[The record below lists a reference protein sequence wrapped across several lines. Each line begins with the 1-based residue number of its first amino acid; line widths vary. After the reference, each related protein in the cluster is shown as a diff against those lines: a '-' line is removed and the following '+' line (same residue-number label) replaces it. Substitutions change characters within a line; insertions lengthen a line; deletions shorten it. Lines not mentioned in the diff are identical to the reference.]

1 MGQIYVQDSLRK
13 KKRAIKDALGNDILR
28 YIAELLTNSD
38 DSYRRLENKNIDCN
52 KEKVIYIDLKKE
64 KRKSSAVDDESYVLS
79 ITDNAEGMTL
89 ETLERIF
96 STYGEDNAG
105 GTQLHARG
113 IFGQGASDVLRAA
126 AKEKRTASIETIKD
140 GCISKLYYNMDEN
153 LTPIINTEKIE
164 LTGNRLNDYRNNL
177 RIPQNGTKISFGIP
191 ANVKFTDK
199 IKNNLSELI
208 AKYPC
213 FRYLLNQDNR
223 KIIYIYEG
231 KEKIISSK
239 EYQFNSENEI
249 SNERFSFIYEGKN
262 IECELKLYLNEN
274 KKNDDTN
281 IIVRDENYSVFDNTM
296 FDFQNYPSAQ
306 IVSGELIIKGLY
318 DLCYEHLNAEEPDA
332 IVRDNRTG
340 FDTKNSFYIKLNKE
354 IAPKIQ
360 EVLNENGKENK
371 VTNLGN
377 NKKFSEVLKKLNK
390 YMQKELKD
398 VIPSGPGTAK
408 EPPLEGIKFV
418 RSSASITVGKQY
430 TLKLYINSNMI
441 SSDDKISLICE
452 DSCIEVSPDTID
464 YNQDEIDNGLVIKN
478 ISIKAVECTTDSAI
492 IQAKVNN
499 YLATVA
505 IDVIDLDIHYP
516 ANGLEFYPNEISLA
530 FNKSHSLK
538 LYIDTNIIPLRS
550 RIQIKCDGLDIENN
564 IVTFDEENLLNDE
577 IAVLEIITNG
587 GKVDELYEVIANY
600 VDLSTEAL
608 ITLIKPNRNESNVG
622 GLIAD
627 FQLQPNKNM
636 SYQAYFNPHDHIIY
650 INTENP
656 INLRI
661 MGDMSDKNPDRPSF
675 TLEQAKYL
683 CDIIATQAASL
694 LVKRKN
700 VKNGEINFDD
710 FEDAVEQV
718 QNLVQEHKNNIY
730 QDLYSVL
737 SSKDK

>member
-38 DSYRRLENKNIDCN
+38 DSYRRLENQNIDSN
-52 KEKVIYIDLKKE
+52 KEKVIYIELKKE
-64 KRKSSAVDDESYVLS
+64 KRKSADNSDSYVLS
-79 ITDNAEGMTL
+79 VTDNAEGMTL

-96 STYGEDNAG
+96 GTYGEDNAG
-105 GTQLHARG
+105 GTPLHARG
-113 IFGQGASDVLRAA
+113 IFGQGASDVLRAS
-126 AKEKRTASIETIKD
+126 AKEKRTALIETIKD
-140 GCISKLYYNMDEN
+140 NSVSKLYYNMDEN
-153 LTPIINTEKIE
+153 LTPIINTEKVE
-164 LTGNRLNDYRNNL
+164 LSENRLNDYRNNL

-199 IKNNLSELI
+199 IKDNLAELI
-208 AKYPC
+208 AKYPS

-223 KIIYIYEG
+223 KIIYVYEG
-231 KEKIISSK
+231 KETIISSK
-239 EYQFNSENEI
+239 EYQFKDENEI
-249 SNERFSFIYEGKN
+249 VKERFSFIYEGKS
-262 IECELKLYLNEN
+262 IDCELKLYLNKN
-274 KKNDDTN
+274 KKNDETN
-281 IIVRDENYSVFDNTM
+281 IIVCDENYSVFDNTM

-306 IVSGELIIKGLY
+306 VVSGELIIKGLY
-318 DLCYEHLNAEEPDA
+318 NLCYEHLNAEEPDA

-377 NKKFSEVLKKLNK
+377 NKKFNEALKKLNK
-390 YMQKELKD
+390 YMQKELND
-398 VIPSGPGTAK
+398 VIPGGPGTSK
-408 EPPLEGIKFV
+408 EPPLEGIKFA
-418 RSSASITVGKQY
+418 RNFASITIGKQY

-441 SSDDKISLICE
+441 SSEDKISIICE
-452 DSCIEVSPDTID
+452 DSCIEVTPDMID
-464 YNQDEIDNGLVIKN
+464 YNEDEIDNGLVIKN
-478 ISIKAVECTTDSAI
+478 ISIKALECTTDSAI

-499 YLATVA
+499 YLATIA

-516 ANGLEFYPNEISLA
+516 ENGLEFYPNEISLA
-530 FNKSHSLK
+530 YNKSHSLK
-538 LYIDTNIIPLRS
+538 LYVDTNVIPLKS
-550 RIQIKCDGLDIENN
+550 RIEIKCDGLEINNN
-564 IVTFDEENLLNDE
+564 IVTFDEDNLLNDE
-577 IAVLEIITNG
+577 IAMLEIITTG
-587 GKVDELYEVIANY
+587 GKVNESYEVIANY
-600 VDLSTEAL
+600 VDLTTEAL
-608 ITLIKPNRNESNVG
+608 ITLIEPSRNENNGG
-622 GLIAD
+622 GLIAG
-627 FQLQPNKNM
+627 FKLEPNKNM

-661 MGDMSDKNPDRPSF
+661 MGDMSDKNPDKPSF
-675 TLEQAKYL
+675 TTEQIKYL
-683 CDIIATQAASL
+683 CDIISSQAASL

-730 QDLYSVL
+730 QDLYSAL
-737 SSKDK
+737 SSKDI

>member
-38 DSYRRLENKNIDCN
+38 DSYRRLENQNIDSN
-52 KEKVIYIDLKKE
+52 KEKVIYIELKKE
-64 KRKSSAVDDESYVLS
+64 KRKSADNSDSYVLS
-79 ITDNAEGMTL
+79 VTDNAEGMTL

-96 STYGEDNAG
+96 GTYGEDNAG

-113 IFGQGASDVLRAA
+113 IFGQGASDVLRAS
-126 AKEKRTASIETIKD
+126 AKEKRTALIETIKD
-140 GCISKLYYNMDEN
+140 NSVSKLYYNMDEN
-153 LTPIINTEKIE
+153 LTPIINTEKVE
-164 LTGNRLNDYRNNL
+164 LSENRLNDYRNNL

-199 IKNNLSELI
+199 IKDNLAELI
-208 AKYPC
+208 AKYPS

-223 KIIYIYEG
+223 KIIYVYEG
-231 KEKIISSK
+231 KETIISSK
-239 EYQFNSENEI
+239 EYQFKDENEI
-249 SNERFSFIYEGKN
+249 VKERFSFIYEGKS
-262 IECELKLYLNEN
+262 IDCELKLYLNEN
-274 KKNDDTN
+274 KKNDETN
-281 IIVRDENYSVFDNTM
+281 IIVCDENYSVFDNTM

-306 IVSGELIIKGLY
+306 VVSGELIIKGLY
-318 DLCYEHLNAEEPDA
+318 NLCYEHLNAEEPDA

-377 NKKFSEVLKKLNK
+377 NKKFNEALKKLNK
-390 YMQKELKD
+390 YMQKELND
-398 VIPSGPGTAK
+398 VIPGGPGTSK
-408 EPPLEGIKFV
+408 EPPLEGIKFA
-418 RSSASITVGKQY
+418 RNSASITIGKQY

-441 SSDDKISLICE
+441 SSEDKISIICE
-452 DSCIEVSPDTID
+452 DSCIEVTPDMID
-464 YNQDEIDNGLVIKN
+464 YNEDEIDNGLVIKN
-478 ISIKAVECTTDSAI
+478 ISIKALECTTDSAI

-499 YLATVA
+499 YLATIT

-516 ANGLEFYPNEISLA
+516 ENGLEFYPNEISLA
-530 FNKSHSLK
+530 YNKSHSLK
-538 LYIDTNIIPLRS
+538 LYVDTNVIPLKS
-550 RIQIKCDGLDIENN
+550 RIEIKCDGLEINNN
-564 IVTFDEENLLNDE
+564 IVTFDEDNLLNDE
-577 IAVLEIITNG
+577 IAMLEIITTG
-587 GKVDELYEVIANY
+587 GKVNESYEVIANY
-600 VDLSTEAL
+600 VDLTTEAL
-608 ITLIKPNRNESNVG
+608 ITLIEPSRNENNGG
-622 GLIAD
+622 GLIAG
-627 FQLQPNKNM
+627 FKLEPNKNM

-661 MGDMSDKNPDRPSF
+661 MGDMSDKNPDKPSF
-675 TLEQAKYL
+675 TTEQIKYL
-683 CDIIATQAASL
+683 CDIISSQAASL

-730 QDLYSVL
+730 QDLYSAL
-737 SSKDK
+737 SSKDI

>member
-38 DSYRRLENKNIDCN
+38 DSYRRLENQNIDSN
-52 KEKVIYIDLKKE
+52 KEKVIYIELKKE
-64 KRKSSAVDDESYVLS
+64 KRKSADNSDSYVLS
-79 ITDNAEGMTL
+79 VTDNAEGMTL

-96 STYGEDNAG
+96 GTYGEDNAG

-113 IFGQGASDVLRAA
+113 IFGQGASDVLRAS
-126 AKEKRTASIETIKD
+126 AKEKRTALIETIKD
-140 GCISKLYYNMDEN
+140 NSVSKLYYNMDEN
-153 LTPIINTEKIE
+153 LTPIINTEKVE
-164 LTGNRLNDYRNNL
+164 LSENRLNDYRNNL

-199 IKNNLSELI
+199 IKDNLAELI
-208 AKYPC
+208 AKYPS

-223 KIIYIYEG
+223 KIIYVYEG
-231 KEKIISSK
+231 KETIISSK
-239 EYQFNSENEI
+239 EYQFKDENEI
-249 SNERFSFIYEGKN
+249 VKERFSFIYEGKS
-262 IECELKLYLNEN
+262 IDCELKLYLNEN
-274 KKNDDTN
+274 KKNDETN
-281 IIVRDENYSVFDNTM
+281 IIVCDENYSVFDNTM

-306 IVSGELIIKGLY
+306 VVSGELIIKGLY
-318 DLCYEHLNAEEPDA
+318 NLCYEHLNAEEPDA

-377 NKKFSEVLKKLNK
+377 NKKFNEALKKLNK
-390 YMQKELKD
+390 YMQKELND
-398 VIPSGPGTAK
+398 VIPGGSGTSK
-408 EPPLEGIKFV
+408 EPPLEGIKFA
-418 RSSASITVGKQY
+418 RNSASITIGKQY

-441 SSDDKISLICE
+441 SSEDKISIICE
-452 DSCIEVSPDTID
+452 DSCIEVTPDMID
-464 YNQDEIDNGLVIKN
+464 YNEDEIDNGLVIKN
-478 ISIKAVECTTDSAI
+478 ISIKALECTTDSAI

-499 YLATVA
+499 YLATIA

-516 ANGLEFYPNEISLA
+516 ENGLEFYPNEISLA
-530 FNKSHSLK
+530 YNKSHSLK
-538 LYIDTNIIPLRS
+538 LYVDTNVIPLKS
-550 RIQIKCDGLDIENN
+550 RIEIKCDGLEINNN
-564 IVTFDEENLLNDE
+564 IVTFDEDNLLNDE
-577 IAVLEIITNG
+577 IAMLEIITTG
-587 GKVDELYEVIANY
+587 GKVNESYEVIANY
-600 VDLSTEAL
+600 VDLTTEAL
-608 ITLIKPNRNESNVG
+608 ITLIEHSRNENNGG
-622 GLIAD
+622 GLIAG
-627 FQLQPNKNM
+627 FKLEPNKNM

-661 MGDMSDKNPDRPSF
+661 MGDMSDKNPDKPSF
-675 TLEQAKYL
+675 TTEQIKYL
-683 CDIIATQAASL
+683 CDIISSQAASL

-730 QDLYSVL
+730 QDLYSAL
-737 SSKDK
+737 SSKDI

>member
-38 DSYRRLENKNIDCN
+38 DSYRRLENQNIDSN
-52 KEKVIYIDLKKE
+52 KEKVIYIELKKE
-64 KRKSSAVDDESYVLS
+64 KRKSADNSDSYVLS
-79 ITDNAEGMTL
+79 VTDNAEGMTL

-96 STYGEDNAG
+96 GTYGEDNAG

-113 IFGQGASDVLRAA
+113 IFGQGASDVLRAS
-126 AKEKRTASIETIKD
+126 AKEKRTALIETIKD
-140 GCISKLYYNMDEN
+140 NSVSKLYYNMDEN
-153 LTPIINTEKIE
+153 LTPIINTEKVE
-164 LTGNRLNDYRNNL
+164 LSENRLNDYRNNL

-199 IKNNLSELI
+199 IKDNLAELI
-208 AKYPC
+208 AKYPS

-223 KIIYIYEG
+223 KIIYVYEG
-231 KEKIISSK
+231 KETIISSK
-239 EYQFNSENEI
+239 EYQFKDENEI
-249 SNERFSFIYEGKN
+249 VKERFSFIYEGKS
-262 IECELKLYLNEN
+262 IDCELKLYLNEN
-274 KKNDDTN
+274 KKNDETN
-281 IIVRDENYSVFDNTM
+281 IIVCDENYSVFDNTM

-306 IVSGELIIKGLY
+306 VVSGELIIKGLY
-318 DLCYEHLNAEEPDA
+318 NLCYEHLNAEEPDA

-377 NKKFSEVLKKLNK
+377 NKKFNEALKKLNK
-390 YMQKELKD
+390 YMQKELND
-398 VIPSGPGTAK
+398 VIPGGPGTSK
-408 EPPLEGIKFV
+408 EPPLEGIKFA
-418 RSSASITVGKQY
+418 RNSASITIGKQY

-441 SSDDKISLICE
+441 SSEDKISIICE
-452 DSCIEVSPDTID
+452 DSCIEVTPDMID
-464 YNQDEIDNGLVIKN
+464 YNEDEIDNGLVIKN
-478 ISIKAVECTTDSAI
+478 ISIKALECTTDSAI

-499 YLATVA
+499 YLATIA

-516 ANGLEFYPNEISLA
+516 ENGLEFYPNEISLA
-530 FNKSHSLK
+530 YNKSHSLK
-538 LYIDTNIIPLRS
+538 LYVDTNVIPLKS
-550 RIQIKCDGLDIENN
+550 RIEIKCDGLEINNN
-564 IVTFDEENLLNDE
+564 IVTFDEDNLLNDE
-577 IAVLEIITNG
+577 IAMLEIITTG
-587 GKVDELYEVIANY
+587 GKVNESYEVIANY
-600 VDLSTEAL
+600 VDLTTEAL
-608 ITLIKPNRNESNVG
+608 ITLIEPSRNENNGG
-622 GLIAD
+622 GLIAG
-627 FQLQPNKNM
+627 FKLEPNKNM

-661 MGDMSDKNPDRPSF
+661 MGDMSDKNPDKPSF
-675 TLEQAKYL
+675 TTEQIKYL
-683 CDIIATQAASL
+683 CDIISSQAASL

-730 QDLYSVL
+730 QDLYSAL
-737 SSKDK
+737 SSKDI

>member
-38 DSYRRLENKNIDCN
+38 DSYRRLENQNIDSN
-52 KEKVIYIDLKKE
+52 KEKVIYIELKKE
-64 KRKSSAVDDESYVLS
+64 KRKSADNSDSYVLS
-79 ITDNAEGMTL
+79 VTDNAEGMTL

-96 STYGEDNAG
+96 GTYGEDNAG
-105 GTQLHARG
+105 GTPLHARG
-113 IFGQGASDVLRAA
+113 IFGQGASDVLRAS
-126 AKEKRTASIETIKD
+126 AKEKRTALIETIKD
-140 GCISKLYYNMDEN
+140 NSVSKLYYNMDEN
-153 LTPIINTEKIE
+153 LTPIINTEKVE
-164 LTGNRLNDYRNNL
+164 LSENRLNDYRNNL

-199 IKNNLSELI
+199 IKDNLAELI
-208 AKYPC
+208 AKYPS

-223 KIIYIYEG
+223 KIIYVYEG
-231 KEKIISSK
+231 KETIISSK
-239 EYQFNSENEI
+239 EYQFKDENEI
-249 SNERFSFIYEGKN
+249 VKERFSFIYEGKS
-262 IECELKLYLNEN
+262 IDCELKLYLNEN
-274 KKNDDTN
+274 KKNDETN
-281 IIVRDENYSVFDNTM
+281 IIVCDENYSVFDNTM

-306 IVSGELIIKGLY
+306 VVSGELIIKGLY
-318 DLCYEHLNAEEPDA
+318 NLCYEHLNAEEPDA

-377 NKKFSEVLKKLNK
+377 NKKFNEALKKLNK
-390 YMQKELKD
+390 YMQKELND
-398 VIPSGPGTAK
+398 VIPGGPGTSK
-408 EPPLEGIKFV
+408 EPPLEGIKFA
-418 RSSASITVGKQY
+418 RNSASITIGKQY

-441 SSDDKISLICE
+441 SSEDKISIICE
-452 DSCIEVSPDTID
+452 DSCIEVTPDMID
-464 YNQDEIDNGLVIKN
+464 YNEDEIDNGLVIKN
-478 ISIKAVECTTDSAI
+478 ISIKALECTTDSAI

-499 YLATVA
+499 YLATIA

-516 ANGLEFYPNEISLA
+516 ENGLEFYPNEISLA
-530 FNKSHSLK
+530 YNKSHSLK
-538 LYIDTNIIPLRS
+538 LYVDTNVIPLKS
-550 RIQIKCDGLDIENN
+550 RIEIKCDGLEINNN
-564 IVTFDEENLLNDE
+564 IVTFDEDNLLNDE
-577 IAVLEIITNG
+577 IAMLEIITTG
-587 GKVDELYEVIANY
+587 GKVNESYEVIANY
-600 VDLSTEAL
+600 VDLTTEAL
-608 ITLIKPNRNESNVG
+608 ITLIEPSRNENNGG
-622 GLIAD
+622 GLIAG
-627 FQLQPNKNM
+627 FKLEPNKNM

-661 MGDMSDKNPDRPSF
+661 MGDMSDKNPDKPSF
-675 TLEQAKYL
+675 TTEQIKYL
-683 CDIIATQAASL
+683 CDIISSQAASL

-730 QDLYSVL
+730 QDLYSAL
-737 SSKDK
+737 SSKDI

>member
-38 DSYRRLENKNIDCN
+38 DSYRRLENQNIDSN
-52 KEKVIYIDLKKE
+52 KEKVIYIELKKE
-64 KRKSSAVDDESYVLS
+64 KRKSADNSDSYVLS
-79 ITDNAEGMTL
+79 VTDNAEGMTL

-96 STYGEDNAG
+96 GTYGEDNAG

-113 IFGQGASDVLRAA
+113 IFGQGASDVLRAS
-126 AKEKRTASIETIKD
+126 AKEKRTALIETIKD
-140 GCISKLYYNMDEN
+140 NSVSKLYYNMDEN
-153 LTPIINTEKIE
+153 LMPIINTEKVE
-164 LTGNRLNDYRNNL
+164 LSENRLNDYRNNL

-199 IKNNLSELI
+199 IKDNLAELI
-208 AKYPC
+208 AKYPS

-223 KIIYIYEG
+223 KIIYVYEG
-231 KEKIISSK
+231 KETIISSK
-239 EYQFNSENEI
+239 EYQFKDENEI
-249 SNERFSFIYEGKN
+249 VKERFSFIYEGKS
-262 IECELKLYLNEN
+262 IDCELKLYLNEN
-274 KKNDDTN
+274 KKNDETN
-281 IIVRDENYSVFDNTM
+281 IIVCDENYSVFDNTM

-306 IVSGELIIKGLY
+306 VVSGELIIKGLY
-318 DLCYEHLNAEEPDA
+318 NLCYEHLNAEEPDA

-377 NKKFSEVLKKLNK
+377 NKKFNEALKKLNK
-390 YMQKELKD
+390 YMQKELND
-398 VIPSGPGTAK
+398 VIPGGPGTSK
-408 EPPLEGIKFV
+408 EPPLEGIKFA
-418 RSSASITVGKQY
+418 RNSASITIGKQY

-441 SSDDKISLICE
+441 SSEDKISIICE
-452 DSCIEVSPDTID
+452 DSCIEVTPDMID
-464 YNQDEIDNGLVIKN
+464 YNEDEIDNGLVIKN
-478 ISIKAVECTTDSAI
+478 ISIKALECTTDSAI

-499 YLATVA
+499 YLATIA

-516 ANGLEFYPNEISLA
+516 ENGLEFYPNEISLA
-530 FNKSHSLK
+530 YNKSHSLK
-538 LYIDTNIIPLRS
+538 LYVDTNVIPLKS
-550 RIQIKCDGLDIENN
+550 RIEIKCDGLEINNN
-564 IVTFDEENLLNDE
+564 IVTFDEDNLLNDE
-577 IAVLEIITNG
+577 IAMLEIITTG
-587 GKVDELYEVIANY
+587 GKVNESYEVIANY
-600 VDLSTEAL
+600 VDLTTEAL
-608 ITLIKPNRNESNVG
+608 ITLIEPSRNENNGG
-622 GLIAD
+622 GLIAG
-627 FQLQPNKNM
+627 FKLEPNKNM

-661 MGDMSDKNPDRPSF
+661 MGDMSDKNPDKPSF
-675 TLEQAKYL
+675 TTEQIKYL
-683 CDIIATQAASL
+683 CDIISSQAASL

-730 QDLYSVL
+730 QDLYSAL
-737 SSKDK
+737 SSKDI

>member
-38 DSYRRLENKNIDCN
+38 DSYRRLENKKIDN
-52 KEKVIYIDLKKE
+52 NQEKVIYIELKKE
-64 KRKSSAVDDESYVLS
+64 KRKSADNVDSYVLS
-79 ITDNAEGMTL
+79 VIDNAEGMSI

-105 GTQLHARG
+105 GTELHARG

-140 GCISKLYYNMDEN
+140 NNISKLYYNMDN
-153 LTPIINTEKIE
+153 QLNPIINTEKVE

-199 IKNNLSELI
+199 IRDNLAELI
-208 AKYPC
+208 AKYPY
-213 FRYLLNQDNR
+213 FRYLLKQDNR
-223 KIIYIYEG
+223 KIIYICDGRET
-231 KEKIISSK
+231 IISSK
-239 EYQFNSENEI
+239 EYQFDDENEI
-249 SNERFSFIYEGKN
+249 SNEKFSFIYEGKTIN
-262 IECELKLYLNEN
+262 CELKLYLNEN
-274 KKNDDTN
+274 KKNDETN

-306 IVSGELIIKGLY
+306 VVSGELIINGLY
-318 DLCYEHLNAEEPDA
+318 NLCYEHLNAEEPDA

-340 FDTKNSFYIKLNKE
+340 FDTKNNFYIKLNKE
-354 IAPKIQ
+354 LAPKIQ

-377 NKKFSEVLKKLNK
+377 NKKFNEALKKLNK
-390 YMQKELKD
+390 YMQKELND
-398 VIPSGPGTAK
+398 VIPGGPGISK
-408 EPPLEGIKFV
+408 EPPIEGIKFA
-418 RSSASITVGKQY
+418 RSSASITKGKQY

-441 SSDDKISLICE
+441 ASDEKINIICE
-452 DSCIEVSPDTID
+452 DTCIEVTPDMID
-464 YNQDEIDNGLVIKN
+464 YNADEIDNGLVTKN
-478 ISIKAVECTTDSAI
+478 ISIKALECTTDSAI
-492 IQAKVNN
+492 IMAKVNN
-499 YLATVA
+499 YIATIAV
-505 IDVIDLDIHYP
+505 DVIDIDIHYP
-516 ANGLEFYPNEISLA
+516 ENGFEFYPNEISLA
-530 FNKSHSLK
+530 FDKKHSLK
-538 LYIDTNIIPLRS
+538 LYIDTNTIPLRS
-550 RIQIKCDGLDIENN
+550 RIQIICDGLEIDDN
-564 IVTFDEENLLNDE
+564 IVTFDENNLLNEE
-577 IAVLEIITNG
+577 IAMIEIITAG
-587 GKVDELYEVIANY
+587 GKVDETYEVLANY
-600 VDLSTEAL
+600 VDLSTDAI
-608 ITLIKPNRNESNVG
+608 ITLIESSKNDNNGG
-622 GLIAD
+622 GLIAG
-627 FQLQPNKNM
+627 FKLEPNKNM

-661 MGDMSDKNPDRPSF
+661 MGDMSDKNPERPSF
-675 TLEQAKYL
+675 SVEQVKYL
-683 CDIIATQAASL
+683 CDIISNQAASL

-718 QNLVQEHKNNIY
+718 QNLVQEHKNKIY
-730 QDLYSVL
+730 QDLYSALTYRDV
-737 SSKDK
+737 

>member
-38 DSYRRLENKNIDCN
+38 DSYRRLENQNIDSN
-52 KEKVIYIDLKKE
+52 KEKVIYIELKKE
-64 KRKSSAVDDESYVLS
+64 KRKSEDNSDSYVLS
-79 ITDNAEGMTL
+79 VTDNAEGMTL

-96 STYGEDNAG
+96 GTYGEDNAG

-113 IFGQGASDVLRAA
+113 IFGQGASDVLRAS
-126 AKEKRTASIETIKD
+126 AKEKRTALIETIKD
-140 GCISKLYYNMDEN
+140 NSVSKLYYNMDEN
-153 LTPIINTEKIE
+153 LTPIINTEKVE
-164 LTGNRLNDYRNNL
+164 LSENRLNDYRNNL

-199 IKNNLSELI
+199 IKDNLAELI
-208 AKYPC
+208 AKYPS

-223 KIIYIYEG
+223 KIIYVYEG
-231 KEKIISSK
+231 KETIISSK
-239 EYQFNSENEI
+239 EYQFKDENEI
-249 SNERFSFIYEGKN
+249 VKERFPFIYEGKS
-262 IECELKLYLNEN
+262 IDCELKLYLNEN
-274 KKNDDTN
+274 KKNDETN
-281 IIVRDENYSVFDNTM
+281 IIVCDENYSVFDNTM

-306 IVSGELIIKGLY
+306 VVSGELIIKGLY
-318 DLCYEHLNAEEPDA
+318 NLCYEHLNAEEPDA

-377 NKKFSEVLKKLNK
+377 NKKFNEALKKLNK
-390 YMQKELKD
+390 YMQKELND
-398 VIPSGPGTAK
+398 VIPGGPGTSK
-408 EPPLEGIKFV
+408 EPPLEGIKFA
-418 RSSASITVGKQY
+418 RNSASITIGKQY

-441 SSDDKISLICE
+441 SSEDKISIICE
-452 DSCIEVSPDTID
+452 DSCIEVTPDMID
-464 YNQDEIDNGLVIKN
+464 YNEDEIDNGLVIKN
-478 ISIKAVECTTDSAI
+478 ISIKALECTTDSAI

-499 YLATVA
+499 YLATIA

-516 ANGLEFYPNEISLA
+516 ENGLEFYPNEISLA
-530 FNKSHSLK
+530 YNKSHSLK
-538 LYIDTNIIPLRS
+538 LYVDTNVIPLKS
-550 RIQIKCDGLDIENN
+550 RIEIKCDGLEINNN
-564 IVTFDEENLLNDE
+564 IVTFDEDNLLNDE
-577 IAVLEIITNG
+577 IAMLEIITTG
-587 GKVDELYEVIANY
+587 GKVNESYEVIANY
-600 VDLSTEAL
+600 VDLTTEAL
-608 ITLIKPNRNESNVG
+608 ITLIEPSRNENNGG
-622 GLIAD
+622 GLIAG
-627 FQLQPNKNM
+627 FKLEPNKNM

-661 MGDMSDKNPDRPSF
+661 MGDMSDKNPDKPSF
-675 TLEQAKYL
+675 TTEQIKYL
-683 CDIIATQAASL
+683 CDIISSQAASL

-730 QDLYSVL
+730 QDLYSAL
-737 SSKDK
+737 SSKDI

>member
-38 DSYRRLENKNIDCN
+38 DSYRRLENQNIDSN
-52 KEKVIYIDLKKE
+52 KEKVIYIELKKE
-64 KRKSSAVDDESYVLS
+64 KRKSADNSDSYVLS
-79 ITDNAEGMTL
+79 VTDNAEGMTL

-96 STYGEDNAG
+96 GTYGEDNAG
-105 GTQLHARG
+105 GTQLQARG
-113 IFGQGASDVLRAA
+113 IFGQGASDVLRAS
-126 AKEKRTASIETIKD
+126 AKEKRTALIETIKD
-140 GCISKLYYNMDEN
+140 NSVSKLYYNMDEN
-153 LTPIINTEKIE
+153 LTPIINTEKVE
-164 LTGNRLNDYRNNL
+164 LSENRLNDYRNNL

-199 IKNNLSELI
+199 IKDNLAELI
-208 AKYPC
+208 AKYPS

-223 KIIYIYEG
+223 KIIYVYEG
-231 KEKIISSK
+231 KETIISSK
-239 EYQFNSENEI
+239 EYQFKDENEI
-249 SNERFSFIYEGKN
+249 GKERFSFIYEGKS
-262 IECELKLYLNEN
+262 IDCELKLYLNEN
-274 KKNDDTN
+274 KKNDETN
-281 IIVRDENYSVFDNTM
+281 IIVCDENYSVFDNTM

-306 IVSGELIIKGLY
+306 VVSGELIIKGLY
-318 DLCYEHLNAEEPDA
+318 NLCYEHLNAEEPDA

-377 NKKFSEVLKKLNK
+377 NKKFNEALKKLNK
-390 YMQKELKD
+390 YMQKELND
-398 VIPSGPGTAK
+398 VIPGGPGTFK
-408 EPPLEGIKFV
+408 EPPLEGIKFA
-418 RSSASITVGKQY
+418 RNSASITIGKQY

-441 SSDDKISLICE
+441 SSEDKISIICE
-452 DSCIEVSPDTID
+452 DSCIEVTPDMID
-464 YNQDEIDNGLVIKN
+464 YNEDEIDNGLVIKN
-478 ISIKAVECTTDSAI
+478 ISIKALECTTDSAI

-499 YLATVA
+499 YLATIA

-516 ANGLEFYPNEISLA
+516 ENGLEFYPNEISLA
-530 FNKSHSLK
+530 YNKSHSLK
-538 LYIDTNIIPLRS
+538 LYVDTNVIPLKS
-550 RIQIKCDGLDIENN
+550 RIEIKCDGLEINNN
-564 IVTFDEENLLNDE
+564 IVTFDEDNLLNDE
-577 IAVLEIITNG
+577 IAMLEIITTG
-587 GKVDELYEVIANY
+587 GKVNESYEVIANY
-600 VDLSTEAL
+600 VDLTTEAL
-608 ITLIKPNRNESNVG
+608 ITLIEPSRNENNGG
-622 GLIAD
+622 GLIAG
-627 FQLQPNKNM
+627 FKLEPNKNM

-661 MGDMSDKNPDRPSF
+661 MGDMSDKNPNKPSF
-675 TLEQAKYL
+675 TTEQIKYL
-683 CDIIATQAASL
+683 CDIISSQAASL

-730 QDLYSVL
+730 QDLYSAL
-737 SSKDK
+737 SSKDI

>member
-38 DSYRRLENKNIDCN
+38 DSYRRLENQNIDSN
-52 KEKVIYIDLKKE
+52 KEKVIYIELKKE
-64 KRKSSAVDDESYVLS
+64 KRKSADNSDSYVLS
-79 ITDNAEGMTL
+79 VTDNAEGMTL

-96 STYGEDNAG
+96 GTYGEDNAG
-105 GTQLHARG
+105 GTPLHARG
-113 IFGQGASDVLRAA
+113 IFGQGASDVLRAS
-126 AKEKRTASIETIKD
+126 AKEKRTALIETIKD
-140 GCISKLYYNMDEN
+140 NSVSKLYYNMDEN
-153 LTPIINTEKIE
+153 LTPIINTEKVE
-164 LTGNRLNDYRNNL
+164 LSENRLNDYRNNL

-199 IKNNLSELI
+199 IKDNLAELI
-208 AKYPC
+208 AKYPS

-223 KIIYIYEG
+223 KIIYVYEG
-231 KEKIISSK
+231 KETIISSK
-239 EYQFNSENEI
+239 EYQFKDENEMVK
-249 SNERFSFIYEGKN
+249 ERFSFIYEGKS
-262 IECELKLYLNEN
+262 IDCELKLYLNEN
-274 KKNDDTN
+274 KKNDETN
-281 IIVRDENYSVFDNTM
+281 IIVCDENYSVFDNTM

-306 IVSGELIIKGLY
+306 VVSGELIIKGLY
-318 DLCYEHLNAEEPDA
+318 NLCYEHLNAEEPDA

-377 NKKFSEVLKKLNK
+377 NKKFNEALKKLNK
-390 YMQKELKD
+390 YMQKELND
-398 VIPSGPGTAK
+398 VIPGGPGTSK
-408 EPPLEGIKFV
+408 EPPLEGIKFA
-418 RSSASITVGKQY
+418 RNSASITIGKQY

-441 SSDDKISLICE
+441 SSEDKISIICE
-452 DSCIEVSPDTID
+452 DSCIEVTPDMID
-464 YNQDEIDNGLVIKN
+464 YNEDEIDNGLVIKN
-478 ISIKAVECTTDSAI
+478 ISIKALECTTDSAI

-499 YLATVA
+499 YLATIA

-516 ANGLEFYPNEISLA
+516 ENGLEFYPNEISLA
-530 FNKSHSLK
+530 YNKSHSLK
-538 LYIDTNIIPLRS
+538 LYVDTNVIPLKS
-550 RIQIKCDGLDIENN
+550 RIEIKCDGLKINNN
-564 IVTFDEENLLNDE
+564 IVTFDEDNLLNDE
-577 IAVLEIITNG
+577 VAMLEIITTG
-587 GKVDELYEVIANY
+587 GKVNESYEVIANY
-600 VDLSTEAL
+600 VDLTTEAL
-608 ITLIKPNRNESNVG
+608 ITLIEPSRNENNGG
-622 GLIAD
+622 GLIAG
-627 FQLQPNKNM
+627 FKLEPNKNM

-661 MGDMSDKNPDRPSF
+661 MGDMSDKNPNKPSF
-675 TLEQAKYL
+675 TTEQIKYL
-683 CDIIATQAASL
+683 CDIISSQAASL

-730 QDLYSVL
+730 QDLYSAL
-737 SSKDK
+737 SSKDI

>member
-1 MGQIYVQDSLRK
+1 MGQIYVRDSLRK
-13 KKRAIKDALGNDILR
+13 KRRAIKDALGNDILR

-38 DSYRRLENKNIDCN
+38 DSYRRLENQNIDDN
-52 KEKVIYIDLKKE
+52 KEKVIYIELKKE
-64 KRKSSAVDDESYVLS
+64 KRKSADNNESYVLS
-79 ITDNAEGMTL
+79 VTDNAEGMTL

-113 IFGQGASDVLRAA
+113 IFGQGASDVLRAS
-126 AKEKRTASIETIKD
+126 AKEKRTALIETIKD
-140 GCISKLYYNMDEN
+140 DNVSKLYYNMDEN
-153 LTPIINTEKIE
+153 LTPMINTEKVE
-164 LTGNRLNDYRNNL
+164 LSENRLNDYRNNL
-177 RIPQNGTKISFGIP
+177 RISRNGTKISFGIP
-191 ANVKFTDK
+191 TNVKFTDK
-199 IKNNLSELI
+199 VKDNLAELM
-208 AKYPC
+208 AKYPS
-213 FRYLLNQDNR
+213 FRYLLNQENR

-231 KEKIISSK
+231 KETIISSK
-239 EYQFNSENEI
+239 KYQFNDENEI
-249 SNERFSFIYEGKN
+249 LNEKFSFLYEGKS
-262 IECELKLYLNEN
+262 IDCELKLYLNEN
-274 KKNDDTN
+274 KKNDETN

-306 IVSGELIIKGLY
+306 VVSGELIINGLY

-377 NKKFSEVLKKLNK
+377 NKKFNEALKKLNK
-390 YMQKELKD
+390 YMQKELND
-398 VIPSGPGTAK
+398 VIPGGPATFK
-408 EPPLEGIKFV
+408 EPPIEGIKFA
-418 RSSASITVGKQY
+418 RNSASITVGKQY

-441 SSDDKISLICE
+441 SSDDRIGIICE
-452 DSCIEVSPDTID
+452 DSYIEVTPDTID
-464 YNQDEIDNGLVIKN
+464 YNEDEIDNGLVIKN
-478 ISIKAVECTTDSAI
+478 ISIKALECTTDSAI

-499 YLATVA
+499 YLATIA
-505 IDVIDLDIHYP
+505 IDVIDFDIHYP
-516 ANGLEFYPNEISLA
+516 ENGLEFYPNEISLA
-530 FNKSHSLK
+530 YNKPHSLK
-538 LYIDTNIIPLRS
+538 LYVDINVIPLKS
-550 RIQIKCDGLDIENN
+550 RIEIRCDDLEIDNK
-564 IVTFDEENLLNDE
+564 IVTFDENNLLNDE
-577 IAVLEIITNG
+577 VAMLEIITTG
-587 GKVDELYEVIANY
+587 GKIDEAYEVIANY
-600 VDLSTEAL
+600 VDLTAEAL
-608 ITLIKPNRNESNVG
+608 ITLIEPSRNENNGG
-622 GLIAD
+622 GLIAG
-627 FQLQPNKNM
+627 FKLEPNKNM

-661 MGDMSDKNPDRPSF
+661 MGDMSDKNPEKPSF
-675 TLEQAKYL
+675 SPEQTKYL
-683 CDIIATQAASL
+683 CDIISSQAASL

-730 QDLYSVL
+730 QNLYSAL
-737 SSKDK
+737 SSKDV

>member
-38 DSYRRLENKNIDCN
+38 DSYRRLENQNIDSN
-52 KEKVIYIDLKKE
+52 KEKVIYIELKKE
-64 KRKSSAVDDESYVLS
+64 KRKSADNSDSYVLS
-79 ITDNAEGMTL
+79 VTDNAEGMTL

-96 STYGEDNAG
+96 GTYGEDNAG

-113 IFGQGASDVLRAA
+113 IFGQGASDVLRAS
-126 AKEKRTASIETIKD
+126 AKEKRTALIETIKD
-140 GCISKLYYNMDEN
+140 NSVSKLYYNMDEN
-153 LTPIINTEKIE
+153 LTPIINTEKVE
-164 LTGNRLNDYRNNL
+164 LSENRLNDYRNNL

-199 IKNNLSELI
+199 IKDNLAELI
-208 AKYPC
+208 AKYPS

-223 KIIYIYEG
+223 KIIYVYEG
-231 KEKIISSK
+231 KETIISSK
-239 EYQFNSENEI
+239 EYQFKDENEI
-249 SNERFSFIYEGKN
+249 VKERFSFIYEGKS
-262 IECELKLYLNEN
+262 IDCELKLYLNEN
-274 KKNDDTN
+274 KKNNETN
-281 IIVRDENYSVFDNTM
+281 IIVCDENYSVFDNTM

-306 IVSGELIIKGLY
+306 VVSGELIIKGLY
-318 DLCYEHLNAEEPDA
+318 NLCYEHLNAEEPDA

-377 NKKFSEVLKKLNK
+377 NKKFNEALKKLNK
-390 YMQKELKD
+390 YMQKELND
-398 VIPSGPGTAK
+398 VIPGGPGTSK
-408 EPPLEGIKFV
+408 EPPLEGIKFA
-418 RSSASITVGKQY
+418 RNSASITIGKQY

-441 SSDDKISLICE
+441 SSEDKISIICE
-452 DSCIEVSPDTID
+452 DSCIEVTTDMID
-464 YNQDEIDNGLVIKN
+464 YNEDEIDNGLVIKN
-478 ISIKAVECTTDSAI
+478 ISIKALECTTDSAI

-499 YLATVA
+499 YLATIA

-516 ANGLEFYPNEISLA
+516 ENGLEFYPNEISLA
-530 FNKSHSLK
+530 YNKSHSLK
-538 LYIDTNIIPLRS
+538 LYVDTNVIPLKS
-550 RIQIKCDGLDIENN
+550 RIEIKCDGLEINNN
-564 IVTFDEENLLNDE
+564 IVTFDEDNLLNDE
-577 IAVLEIITNG
+577 IAMLEIITTG
-587 GKVDELYEVIANY
+587 GKVNESYEVIANY
-600 VDLSTEAL
+600 VDLTTEAL
-608 ITLIKPNRNESNVG
+608 ITLIEPSRNENNGG
-622 GLIAD
+622 GLIAG
-627 FQLQPNKNM
+627 FKLEPNKNM

-661 MGDMSDKNPDRPSF
+661 MGDMSDKNPDKPSF
-675 TLEQAKYL
+675 TTEQIKYL
-683 CDIIATQAASL
+683 CDIISSQAASL

-730 QDLYSVL
+730 QDLYSAL
-737 SSKDK
+737 SSKDI

>member
-38 DSYRRLENKNIDCN
+38 DSYRRLENQNIDNN
-52 KEKVIYIDLKKE
+52 KEKVIYIELKKE
-64 KRKSSAVDDESYVLS
+64 KRKSADNNDSYVLS
-79 ITDNAEGMTL
+79 VTDNAEGMTL

-113 IFGQGASDVLRAA
+113 IFGQGASDVLRAS
-126 AKEKRTASIETIKD
+126 AKEKRTALIETIKD
-140 GCISKLYYNMDEN
+140 DNVSKLYYNMDEN
-153 LTPIINTEKIE
+153 LTPMINTENVE
-164 LTGNRLNDYRNNL
+164 LSGNRLNDYRSNI

-191 ANVKFTDK
+191 GNVRFNDK
-199 IKNNLSELI
+199 VKDNLAELI
-208 AKYPC
+208 AKYPS

-223 KIIYIYEG
+223 KIIYIYDG
-231 KEKIISSK
+231 KETIISSK
-239 EYQFNSENEI
+239 QYQFNDENEI
-249 SNERFSFIYEGKN
+249 SNEKFSFIYEGKN
-262 IECELKLYLNEN
+262 IDCELKLYLNEN
-274 KKNDDTN
+274 KKNDETN

-306 IVSGELIIKGLY
+306 VVSGELIINGLY

-377 NKKFSEVLKKLNK
+377 NKKFNEALKKLNK
-390 YMQKELKD
+390 YMQKELND
-398 VIPSGPGTAK
+398 VIPGGPGTFK
-408 EPPLEGIKFV
+408 EPPIEGIKFA
-418 RSSASITVGKQY
+418 RSLASITVGKQY
-430 TLKLYINSNMI
+430 ALKLYINSNMI
-441 SSDDKISLICE
+441 SSEEKISIICE
-452 DSCIEVSPDTID
+452 DTCIEVSPDLIY
-464 YNQDEIDNGLVIKN
+464 YNEDEIDNGLVIKN
-478 ISIKAVECTTDSAI
+478 ISIKALECTTDSAI

-499 YLATVA
+499 YLATIA

-516 ANGLEFYPNEISLA
+516 ENGLEFYPNEISVA
-530 FNKSHSLK
+530 FNKPHSLK
-538 LYIDTNIIPLRS
+538 LYIDTNLIPVRS
-550 RIQIKCDGLDIENN
+550 RIQIKCDGLEIENN
-564 IVTFDEENLLNDE
+564 IVTFDEDNLLNNE
-577 IAVLEIITNG
+577 IAVLEIITTG
-587 GKVDELYEVIANY
+587 GKVDEAYEVIANY
-600 VDLSTEAL
+600 VNLTAEAL
-608 ITLIKPNRNESNVG
+608 ITLIEPSRNENNGG
-622 GLIAD
+622 GLIAG
-627 FQLQPNKNM
+627 FKLEPNKNM

-661 MGDMSDKNPDRPSF
+661 MGDMSDKNPDKPSF
-675 TLEQAKYL
+675 TVEQIKYL
-683 CDIIATQAASL
+683 CDIISSQAASL

-730 QDLYSVL
+730 QDLYSAL
-737 SSKDK
+737 SSKDA

>member
-38 DSYRRLENKNIDCN
+38 DSYRRLENQNIDSN
-52 KEKVIYIDLKKE
+52 KEKVIYIELKKE
-64 KRKSSAVDDESYVLS
+64 KRKSADNSDSYVLS
-79 ITDNAEGMTL
+79 VTDNAEGMTL

-96 STYGEDNAG
+96 GTYGEDNAG

-113 IFGQGASDVLRAA
+113 IFGQGASDVLRAS
-126 AKEKRTASIETIKD
+126 AKEKRTALIETIKD
-140 GCISKLYYNMDEN
+140 NSVSKLYYNMDEN
-153 LTPIINTEKIE
+153 LTPIINTEKVE
-164 LTGNRLNDYRNNL
+164 LSENRLNDYRNNL

-199 IKNNLSELI
+199 IKDNLAELI
-208 AKYPC
+208 AKYPS

-223 KIIYIYEG
+223 KIIYVYEG
-231 KEKIISSK
+231 KETIISSK
-239 EYQFNSENEI
+239 EYQFKDENEI
-249 SNERFSFIYEGKN
+249 VKERFSFIYEGKS
-262 IECELKLYLNEN
+262 IDCELKLYLNEN
-274 KKNDDTN
+274 KKNDETN
-281 IIVRDENYSVFDNTM
+281 IIVCDENYSVFDNTM
-296 FDFQNYPSAQ
+296 FDFQNYPFAQ
-306 IVSGELIIKGLY
+306 VVSGELIIKGLY
-318 DLCYEHLNAEEPDA
+318 NLCYEHLNAEEPDA

-377 NKKFSEVLKKLNK
+377 NKKFNEALKKLNK
-390 YMQKELKD
+390 YMQKELND
-398 VIPSGPGTAK
+398 VIPGGPGTSK
-408 EPPLEGIKFV
+408 EPPLEGIKFA
-418 RSSASITVGKQY
+418 RNSASITIGKQY

-441 SSDDKISLICE
+441 SSEDKISIICE
-452 DSCIEVSPDTID
+452 DSCIEVTPDMID
-464 YNQDEIDNGLVIKN
+464 YNEDEIDNGLVIKN
-478 ISIKAVECTTDSAI
+478 ISIKALECTTDSAI

-499 YLATVA
+499 YLATIA

-516 ANGLEFYPNEISLA
+516 ENGLEFYPNEISLA
-530 FNKSHSLK
+530 YNKSHSLK
-538 LYIDTNIIPLRS
+538 LYVDTNVIPLKS
-550 RIQIKCDGLDIENN
+550 RIEIKCDGLEINNN
-564 IVTFDEENLLNDE
+564 IVTFDEDNLLNDE
-577 IAVLEIITNG
+577 IAMLEIITTG
-587 GKVDELYEVIANY
+587 GKVNESYEVIANY
-600 VDLSTEAL
+600 VDLTTEAL
-608 ITLIKPNRNESNVG
+608 ITLIEPSRNENNGG
-622 GLIAD
+622 GLIAG
-627 FQLQPNKNM
+627 FKLEPNKNM

-661 MGDMSDKNPDRPSF
+661 MGDMSDKNPDKPSF
-675 TLEQAKYL
+675 TTEQIKYL
-683 CDIIATQAASL
+683 CDIISSQAASL

-730 QDLYSVL
+730 QDLYSAL
-737 SSKDK
+737 SSKDI

>member
-38 DSYRRLENKNIDCN
+38 DSYRRLENQNIDSN
-52 KEKVIYIDLKKE
+52 KEKVIYIELKKE
-64 KRKSSAVDDESYVLS
+64 KRKSADNSDSYVLS
-79 ITDNAEGMTL
+79 VTDNAEGMTL

-96 STYGEDNAG
+96 GTYGEDNAG

-113 IFGQGASDVLRAA
+113 IFGQGASDVLRAS
-126 AKEKRTASIETIKD
+126 AKEKRTALIETIKD
-140 GCISKLYYNMDEN
+140 NSVSKLYYNMDEN
-153 LTPIINTEKIE
+153 LTPIINTEKVE
-164 LTGNRLNDYRNNL
+164 LSENRLNDYRNNL

-199 IKNNLSELI
+199 IKDNLAELI
-208 AKYPC
+208 AKYPS

-223 KIIYIYEG
+223 KIIYVYEG
-231 KEKIISSK
+231 KETIISSK
-239 EYQFNSENEI
+239 EYQFKDENEI
-249 SNERFSFIYEGKN
+249 AKERFSFIYEGKS
-262 IECELKLYLNEN
+262 IDCELKLYLNEN
-274 KKNDDTN
+274 KKNDETN
-281 IIVRDENYSVFDNTM
+281 IIVCDENYSVFDNTM

-306 IVSGELIIKGLY
+306 VVSGELIIKGLY
-318 DLCYEHLNAEEPDA
+318 NLCYEHLNAEEPDA

-377 NKKFSEVLKKLNK
+377 NKKFNEALKKLNK
-390 YMQKELKD
+390 YMQKELND
-398 VIPSGPGTAK
+398 VIPGGPGTSK
-408 EPPLEGIKFV
+408 EPPLEGIKFA
-418 RSSASITVGKQY
+418 RNSASITIGKQY

-441 SSDDKISLICE
+441 SSEDKISIICE
-452 DSCIEVSPDTID
+452 NSCIEVTPDMID
-464 YNQDEIDNGLVIKN
+464 YNEDEIDNGLVIKN
-478 ISIKAVECTTDSAI
+478 ISIKALECTTDSAI

-499 YLATVA
+499 YLATIA

-516 ANGLEFYPNEISLA
+516 ENGLEFYPNEISLA
-530 FNKSHSLK
+530 YNKSHSLK
-538 LYIDTNIIPLRS
+538 LYVDTNVIPLKS
-550 RIQIKCDGLDIENN
+550 RIEIKCDGLEINNN
-564 IVTFDEENLLNDE
+564 IVTFDEDNLLNDE
-577 IAVLEIITNG
+577 IAMLEIITTG
-587 GKVDELYEVIANY
+587 GKVNESYEVIANY
-600 VDLSTEAL
+600 VDLTTEAL
-608 ITLIKPNRNESNVG
+608 ITLIEPSRNENNGG
-622 GLIAD
+622 GLIAG
-627 FQLQPNKNM
+627 FKLEPNKNM

-661 MGDMSDKNPDRPSF
+661 MGDMSDKNPDKPSF
-675 TLEQAKYL
+675 TTEQIKYL
-683 CDIIATQAASL
+683 CDIISSQAASL

-730 QDLYSVL
+730 QDLYSAL
-737 SSKDK
+737 TSKNE

>member
-38 DSYRRLENKNIDCN
+38 DSYRRLENQNIDSN
-52 KEKVIYIDLKKE
+52 KEKVIYIELKKE
-64 KRKSSAVDDESYVLS
+64 KRKSADNSDSYVLS
-79 ITDNAEGMTL
+79 VTDNAEGMTL

-96 STYGEDNAG
+96 GTYGEDNAG

-113 IFGQGASDVLRAA
+113 IFGQGASDVLRAS
-126 AKEKRTASIETIKD
+126 AKEKRTALIETIKD
-140 GCISKLYYNMDEN
+140 NSVSKLYYNMDEN
-153 LTPIINTEKIE
+153 LTPIINTEKVE
-164 LTGNRLNDYRNNL
+164 LSENRLNDYRNNL

-199 IKNNLSELI
+199 IKDNLAELI
-208 AKYPC
+208 AKYPS

-223 KIIYIYEG
+223 KIIYVYEG
-231 KEKIISSK
+231 KETIISSK
-239 EYQFNSENEI
+239 EYQFKDENEI
-249 SNERFSFIYEGKN
+249 VKERFSFIYEGKS
-262 IECELKLYLNEN
+262 IDCELKLYLNEN
-274 KKNDDTN
+274 KKNDETN
-281 IIVRDENYSVFDNTM
+281 IIVCDENYSVFDNTM

-306 IVSGELIIKGLY
+306 VVSGELIIKGLY
-318 DLCYEHLNAEEPDA
+318 NLCYEHLNAEEPDA

-377 NKKFSEVLKKLNK
+377 NKKFNEALKKLNK
-390 YMQKELKD
+390 YMQKELND
-398 VIPSGPGTAK
+398 VIPGGPGTSK
-408 EPPLEGIKFV
+408 EPPLEGIKFA
-418 RSSASITVGKQY
+418 RNSASITIGKQY

-441 SSDDKISLICE
+441 SSEDKISIICE
-452 DSCIEVSPDTID
+452 DSCIEVTPDMID
-464 YNQDEIDNGLVIKN
+464 YNEDEIDNGLVIKN
-478 ISIKAVECTTDSAI
+478 ISIKALECTTDSAI

-499 YLATVA
+499 YLATIA

-516 ANGLEFYPNEISLA
+516 ENGLEFYPNEISLA
-530 FNKSHSLK
+530 YNKSHSLK
-538 LYIDTNIIPLRS
+538 LYVDTNVIPLKS
-550 RIQIKCDGLDIENN
+550 RIEIKCDGLEINNN
-564 IVTFDEENLLNDE
+564 IVTFDEDNLLNDE
-577 IAVLEIITNG
+577 IAMLEIITTG
-587 GKVDELYEVIANY
+587 GKVNESYEVIANY
-600 VDLSTEAL
+600 VDLTTEAL
-608 ITLIKPNRNESNVG
+608 ITLIEHSRNENNGG
-622 GLIAD
+622 GLIAG
-627 FQLQPNKNM
+627 FKLEPNKNM

-661 MGDMSDKNPDRPSF
+661 MGDMSDKNPDKPSF
-675 TLEQAKYL
+675 TTEQIKYL
-683 CDIIATQAASL
+683 CDIISSQAASL

-730 QDLYSVL
+730 QDLYSAL
-737 SSKDK
+737 SSKDI

>member
-38 DSYRRLENKNIDCN
+38 DSYRRLENQNIDSN
-52 KEKVIYIDLKKE
+52 KEKVIYIELKKE
-64 KRKSSAVDDESYVLS
+64 KRKSADNSDSYVLS
-79 ITDNAEGMTL
+79 VTDNAEGMTL

-96 STYGEDNAG
+96 GTYGEDNAG
-105 GTQLHARG
+105 GTQLQARG
-113 IFGQGASDVLRAA
+113 IFGQGASDVLRAS
-126 AKEKRTASIETIKD
+126 AKEKRTALIETIKD
-140 GCISKLYYNMDEN
+140 NSVSKLYYNMDEN
-153 LTPIINTEKIE
+153 LTPIINTEKVE
-164 LTGNRLNDYRNNL
+164 LSENRLNDYRNNL

-199 IKNNLSELI
+199 IKDNLAELI
-208 AKYPC
+208 AKYPS

-223 KIIYIYEG
+223 KIIYVYEG
-231 KEKIISSK
+231 KETIISSK
-239 EYQFNSENEI
+239 EYQFKDENEI
-249 SNERFSFIYEGKN
+249 GKERFSFIYEGKS
-262 IECELKLYLNEN
+262 IDCELKLYLNEN
-274 KKNDDTN
+274 KKNDETN
-281 IIVRDENYSVFDNTM
+281 IIVCDENYSVFDNTM

-306 IVSGELIIKGLY
+306 VVSGELIIKGLY
-318 DLCYEHLNAEEPDA
+318 NLCYEHLNAEEPDA

-340 FDTKNSFYIKLNKE
+340 FDTKNSFYIKLNNE

-377 NKKFSEVLKKLNK
+377 NKKFNEALKKLNK
-390 YMQKELKD
+390 YMQKELND
-398 VIPSGPGTAK
+398 VIPGGPGTSK
-408 EPPLEGIKFV
+408 EPPLEGIKFA
-418 RSSASITVGKQY
+418 RNSASITIGKQY

-441 SSDDKISLICE
+441 SSEDKISIICE
-452 DSCIEVSPDTID
+452 DSCIEVTPDMID
-464 YNQDEIDNGLVIKN
+464 YNEDEIDNGLVIKN
-478 ISIKAVECTTDSAI
+478 ISIKALECTTDSAI

-499 YLATVA
+499 YLATIA

-516 ANGLEFYPNEISLA
+516 ENGLEFYPNEISLA
-530 FNKSHSLK
+530 YNKSHSLK
-538 LYIDTNIIPLRS
+538 LYVDTNVIPLKS
-550 RIQIKCDGLDIENN
+550 RIEIKCDGLEINNN
-564 IVTFDEENLLNDE
+564 IVTFDEDNLLNDE
-577 IAVLEIITNG
+577 IAMLEIITTG
-587 GKVDELYEVIANY
+587 GKVNESYEVIANY
-600 VDLSTEAL
+600 VDLTTEAL
-608 ITLIKPNRNESNVG
+608 ITLIEPSRNENNGG
-622 GLIAD
+622 GLIAG
-627 FQLQPNKNM
+627 FKLEPNKNM

-661 MGDMSDKNPDRPSF
+661 MGDMSDKNPDKPSF
-675 TLEQAKYL
+675 TTEQIKYL
-683 CDIIATQAASL
+683 CDIISSQAASL

-730 QDLYSVL
+730 QDLYSAL
-737 SSKDK
+737 SSKDI

>member
-38 DSYRRLENKNIDCN
+38 DSYRRLENQNIDSN
-52 KEKVIYIDLKKE
+52 KEKVIYIELKKE
-64 KRKSSAVDDESYVLS
+64 KRKSADNSDSYVLS
-79 ITDNAEGMTL
+79 VTDNAEGMTL

-96 STYGEDNAG
+96 GTYGEDNAG
-105 GTQLHARG
+105 GTPLHARG
-113 IFGQGASDVLRAA
+113 IFGQGASDVLRAS
-126 AKEKRTASIETIKD
+126 AKEKRTALIETIKD
-140 GCISKLYYNMDEN
+140 NSVSKLYYNMDEN
-153 LTPIINTEKIE
+153 LTPIINTEKVE
-164 LTGNRLNDYRNNL
+164 LSENRLNDYRNNL

-199 IKNNLSELI
+199 IKDNLAELI
-208 AKYPC
+208 AKYPS

-223 KIIYIYEG
+223 KIIYVYEG
-231 KEKIISSK
+231 KETIISSK
-239 EYQFNSENEI
+239 EYQFKDENEI
-249 SNERFSFIYEGKN
+249 VKERFSFIYEGKS
-262 IECELKLYLNEN
+262 IDCELKLYLNEN
-274 KKNDDTN
+274 KKNDETN
-281 IIVRDENYSVFDNTM
+281 IIVCDENYSVFDNTM

-306 IVSGELIIKGLY
+306 VVSGELIIKGLY
-318 DLCYEHLNAEEPDA
+318 NLCYEHLNAEEPDA

-377 NKKFSEVLKKLNK
+377 NKKFNEALKKLNK
-390 YMQKELKD
+390 YMQKELND
-398 VIPSGPGTAK
+398 VIPGGPGTSK
-408 EPPLEGIKFV
+408 EPPLEGIKFA
-418 RSSASITVGKQY
+418 RNSASITIGKQY

-441 SSDDKISLICE
+441 SSEDKISIICE
-452 DSCIEVSPDTID
+452 DSCIEVTPDMID
-464 YNQDEIDNGLVIKN
+464 YNEDEIDNGLVIKN
-478 ISIKAVECTTDSAI
+478 ISIKALECTTDSAI

-499 YLATVA
+499 YLATIA

-516 ANGLEFYPNEISLA
+516 ENGLEFYPNEISLA
-530 FNKSHSLK
+530 YNKSHSLK
-538 LYIDTNIIPLRS
+538 LYVDTNVIPLKN
-550 RIQIKCDGLDIENN
+550 RIEIKCDGLEINNN
-564 IVTFDEENLLNDE
+564 IVTFDEDNLLNDE
-577 IAVLEIITNG
+577 IAMLEIITTG
-587 GKVDELYEVIANY
+587 GKVNESYEVIANY
-600 VDLSTEAL
+600 VDLTTEAL
-608 ITLIKPNRNESNVG
+608 ITLIEPSRNENNGG
-622 GLIAD
+622 GLIAG
-627 FQLQPNKNM
+627 FKLEPNKNM

-661 MGDMSDKNPDRPSF
+661 MGDMSDKNPDKPSF
-675 TLEQAKYL
+675 TTEQIKYL
-683 CDIIATQAASL
+683 CDIISSQAASL

-730 QDLYSVL
+730 QDLYSAL
-737 SSKDK
+737 SSKDI

>member
-38 DSYRRLENKNIDCN
+38 DSYRRLENQNIDSN
-52 KEKVIYIDLKKE
+52 KEKVIYIELKKE
-64 KRKSSAVDDESYVLS
+64 KRKSADNSDSYVLS
-79 ITDNAEGMTL
+79 VTDNAEGMTL

-96 STYGEDNAG
+96 GTYGEDNAG
-105 GTQLHARG
+105 GTQLQARG
-113 IFGQGASDVLRAA
+113 IFGQGASDVLRAS
-126 AKEKRTASIETIKD
+126 AKEKRTALIETIKD
-140 GCISKLYYNMDEN
+140 NSVSKLYYNMDEN
-153 LTPIINTEKIE
+153 LTPIINTEKVE
-164 LTGNRLNDYRNNL
+164 LSENRLNDYRNNL

-199 IKNNLSELI
+199 IKDNLAELI
-208 AKYPC
+208 AKYPS

-223 KIIYIYEG
+223 KIIYVYEG
-231 KEKIISSK
+231 KETIISSK
-239 EYQFNSENEI
+239 EYQFKDENEI
-249 SNERFSFIYEGKN
+249 GKERFSFIYEGKS
-262 IECELKLYLNEN
+262 IDCELKLYLNEN
-274 KKNDDTN
+274 KKNDETN
-281 IIVRDENYSVFDNTM
+281 IIVCDENYSVFDNTM

-306 IVSGELIIKGLY
+306 VVSGELIIKGLY
-318 DLCYEHLNAEEPDA
+318 NLCYEHLNAEEPDA

-377 NKKFSEVLKKLNK
+377 NKKFNEALKKLNK
-390 YMQKELKD
+390 YMQKELND
-398 VIPSGPGTAK
+398 VIPGGPGTSK
-408 EPPLEGIKFV
+408 EPPLEGIKFA
-418 RSSASITVGKQY
+418 RNSASITIGKQY

-441 SSDDKISLICE
+441 SSEDKISIICE
-452 DSCIEVSPDTID
+452 DSCIEVTPDMID
-464 YNQDEIDNGLVIKN
+464 YNEDEIDNGLVIKN
-478 ISIKAVECTTDSAI
+478 ISIKALECTTDSAI

-499 YLATVA
+499 YLATIA

-516 ANGLEFYPNEISLA
+516 ENGLEFYPNEISLA
-530 FNKSHSLK
+530 YNKSHSLK
-538 LYIDTNIIPLRS
+538 LYVDTNVIPLKS
-550 RIQIKCDGLDIENN
+550 RIEIKCDGLEINNN
-564 IVTFDEENLLNDE
+564 IVTFDEDNLLNDE
-577 IAVLEIITNG
+577 IAMLEIITTG
-587 GKVDELYEVIANY
+587 GKVNESYEVIANY
-600 VDLSTEAL
+600 VDLTTEAL
-608 ITLIKPNRNESNVG
+608 ITLIEPSRNENNGG
-622 GLIAD
+622 GLIAG
-627 FQLQPNKNM
+627 FKLEPNKNM

-661 MGDMSDKNPDRPSF
+661 MGDMSDKNPDKPSF
-675 TLEQAKYL
+675 TTEQIKYL
-683 CDIIATQAASL
+683 CDIISSQAASL

-730 QDLYSVL
+730 QDLYSAL
-737 SSKDK
+737 SSKDI

>member
-38 DSYRRLENKNIDCN
+38 DSYRRLENQNIDSN
-52 KEKVIYIDLKKE
+52 KEKVIYIELKKE
-64 KRKSSAVDDESYVLS
+64 KRKSADNSDSYVLS
-79 ITDNAEGMTL
+79 VTDNAEGMTL

-96 STYGEDNAG
+96 GTYGEDNAG
-105 GTQLHARG
+105 GTPLHARG
-113 IFGQGASDVLRAA
+113 IFGQGASDVLRAS
-126 AKEKRTASIETIKD
+126 AKEKRTALIETIKD
-140 GCISKLYYNMDEN
+140 NSVSKLYYNMDEN
-153 LTPIINTEKIE
+153 LTPIINTEKVE
-164 LTGNRLNDYRNNL
+164 LSENRLNDYRNNL

-199 IKNNLSELI
+199 IKDNLAELI
-208 AKYPC
+208 AKYPS

-223 KIIYIYEG
+223 KIIYVYEG
-231 KEKIISSK
+231 KETIISSK
-239 EYQFNSENEI
+239 EYQFKDENEMVK
-249 SNERFSFIYEGKN
+249 ERFSFIYEGKS
-262 IECELKLYLNEN
+262 IDCELKLYLNEN
-274 KKNDDTN
+274 KKNDETN
-281 IIVRDENYSVFDNTM
+281 IIVCDENYSVFDNTM

-306 IVSGELIIKGLY
+306 VVSGELIIKGLY
-318 DLCYEHLNAEEPDA
+318 NLCYEHLNAEEPDA

-377 NKKFSEVLKKLNK
+377 NKKFNEALKKLNK
-390 YMQKELKD
+390 YMQKELND
-398 VIPSGPGTAK
+398 VIPGGPGTSK
-408 EPPLEGIKFV
+408 EPPLEGIKFA
-418 RSSASITVGKQY
+418 RNSASITIGKQY

-441 SSDDKISLICE
+441 SSEDKISIICE
-452 DSCIEVSPDTID
+452 DSCIEVTPDMID
-464 YNQDEIDNGLVIKN
+464 YNEDEIDNGLVIKN
-478 ISIKAVECTTDSAI
+478 ISIKALECTTDSAI

-499 YLATVA
+499 YLATIA

-516 ANGLEFYPNEISLA
+516 ENGLEFYPNEISLA
-530 FNKSHSLK
+530 YNKSHSLK
-538 LYIDTNIIPLRS
+538 LYVDTNVIPLKS
-550 RIQIKCDGLDIENN
+550 RIEIKCDGLEINNN
-564 IVTFDEENLLNDE
+564 IVTFDEDNLLNDE
-577 IAVLEIITNG
+577 VAMLEIITTG
-587 GKVDELYEVIANY
+587 GKVNESYEVIANY
-600 VDLSTEAL
+600 VDLTTEAL
-608 ITLIKPNRNESNVG
+608 ITLIEPSRNENNGG
-622 GLIAD
+622 GLIAG
-627 FQLQPNKNM
+627 FKLEPNKNM

-661 MGDMSDKNPDRPSF
+661 MGDMSDKNPNKPSF
-675 TLEQAKYL
+675 TTEQIKYL
-683 CDIIATQAASL
+683 CDIISSQAASL

-730 QDLYSVL
+730 QDLYSAL
-737 SSKDK
+737 SSKDI

>member
-38 DSYRRLENKNIDCN
+38 DSYRRLENQNIDSN
-52 KEKVIYIDLKKE
+52 KEKVIYIELKKE
-64 KRKSSAVDDESYVLS
+64 KRKSADNSDSYVLS
-79 ITDNAEGMTL
+79 VTDNAEGMTL

-96 STYGEDNAG
+96 GTYGEDNAG
-105 GTQLHARG
+105 GTPLHARG
-113 IFGQGASDVLRAA
+113 IFGQGASDVLRAS
-126 AKEKRTASIETIKD
+126 AKEKRTALIETIKD
-140 GCISKLYYNMDEN
+140 NSVSKLYYNMDEN
-153 LTPIINTEKIE
+153 LTPIINTEKVE
-164 LTGNRLNDYRNNL
+164 LSENRLNDYRNNL

-199 IKNNLSELI
+199 IKDNLAELI
-208 AKYPC
+208 AKYPS

-223 KIIYIYEG
+223 KIIYVYEG
-231 KEKIISSK
+231 KETIISSK
-239 EYQFNSENEI
+239 EYQFKDENEI
-249 SNERFSFIYEGKN
+249 VKERFSFIYEGKS
-262 IECELKLYLNEN
+262 IDCELKLYLNEN
-274 KKNDDTN
+274 KKNDETN
-281 IIVRDENYSVFDNTM
+281 IIVCDENYSVFDNTM

-306 IVSGELIIKGLY
+306 VVSGELIIKGLY
-318 DLCYEHLNAEEPDA
+318 NLCYEHLNAEEPDA

-377 NKKFSEVLKKLNK
+377 NKKFNEALKKLNK
-390 YMQKELKD
+390 YMQKELND
-398 VIPSGPGTAK
+398 VIPGGPGTSK
-408 EPPLEGIKFV
+408 EPPLEGIKFA
-418 RSSASITVGKQY
+418 RNSASITIGKQY

-441 SSDDKISLICE
+441 SSEDKISIICE
-452 DSCIEVSPDTID
+452 DSCIEVTPDMID
-464 YNQDEIDNGLVIKN
+464 YNEDEIDNGLVIKN
-478 ISIKAVECTTDSAI
+478 ISIKALECTTDSAI

-499 YLATVA
+499 YLATIA

-516 ANGLEFYPNEISLA
+516 ENGLEFYPNEISLA
-530 FNKSHSLK
+530 YNKSHSLK
-538 LYIDTNIIPLRS
+538 LYVDTNVIPLKS
-550 RIQIKCDGLDIENN
+550 RIEIKCDGLEINNN
-564 IVTFDEENLLNDE
+564 IVTFDEDNLLNDE
-577 IAVLEIITNG
+577 IAMLEIITTG
-587 GKVDELYEVIANY
+587 GKVNESYEVIANY
-600 VDLSTEAL
+600 VDLTTEAL
-608 ITLIKPNRNESNVG
+608 ITLIEPSRNENNGG
-622 GLIAD
+622 GLIAG
-627 FQLQPNKNM
+627 FKLEPNKNM

-661 MGDMSDKNPDRPSF
+661 MGDMSDKNPDKPSF
-675 TLEQAKYL
+675 TTEQIKYL
-683 CDIIATQAASL
+683 CDIISSQAASL

-730 QDLYSVL
+730 QDLYSAL
-737 SSKDK
+737 S

>member
-38 DSYRRLENKNIDCN
+38 DSYRRLENQNIDSN
-52 KEKVIYIDLKKE
+52 KEKVIYIELKKE
-64 KRKSSAVDDESYVLS
+64 KRKSADNSDSYVLS
-79 ITDNAEGMTL
+79 VTDNAEGMTL

-96 STYGEDNAG
+96 GTYGEDNAG

-113 IFGQGASDVLRAA
+113 IFGQGASDVLRAS
-126 AKEKRTASIETIKD
+126 AKEKRTALIETIKD
-140 GCISKLYYNMDEN
+140 NSVSKLYYNMDEN
-153 LTPIINTEKIE
+153 LTPRINTEKVE
-164 LTGNRLNDYRNNL
+164 LSENRLNDYRNNL

-199 IKNNLSELI
+199 IKDNLAELI
-208 AKYPC
+208 AKYPS

-223 KIIYIYEG
+223 KIIYVYEG
-231 KEKIISSK
+231 KETIISSK
-239 EYQFNSENEI
+239 EYQFKDENEI
-249 SNERFSFIYEGKN
+249 VKERFSFIYEGKS
-262 IECELKLYLNEN
+262 IDCELKLYLNEN
-274 KKNDDTN
+274 KKNDETN
-281 IIVRDENYSVFDNTM
+281 IIVCDENYSVFDNTM

-306 IVSGELIIKGLY
+306 VVSGELIIKGLY
-318 DLCYEHLNAEEPDA
+318 NLCYEHLNAEEPDA

-377 NKKFSEVLKKLNK
+377 NKKFNEALKKLNK
-390 YMQKELKD
+390 YMQKELND
-398 VIPSGPGTAK
+398 VIPGGPGTSK
-408 EPPLEGIKFV
+408 EPPLEGIKFA
-418 RSSASITVGKQY
+418 RNSASITIGKQY

-441 SSDDKISLICE
+441 SSEDKISIICE
-452 DSCIEVSPDTID
+452 DSCIEVTPDMID
-464 YNQDEIDNGLVIKN
+464 YNEDEIDNGLVIKN
-478 ISIKAVECTTDSAI
+478 ISIKALECTTDSAI

-499 YLATVA
+499 YLATIA

-516 ANGLEFYPNEISLA
+516 ENGLEFYPNEISLA
-530 FNKSHSLK
+530 YNKSHSLK
-538 LYIDTNIIPLRS
+538 LYVDTNVIPLKS
-550 RIQIKCDGLDIENN
+550 RIEIKCDGLEINNN
-564 IVTFDEENLLNDE
+564 IVTFDEDNLLNDE
-577 IAVLEIITNG
+577 IAMLEIITTG
-587 GKVDELYEVIANY
+587 GKVNESYEVIANY
-600 VDLSTEAL
+600 VDLTTEAL
-608 ITLIKPNRNESNVG
+608 ITLIEPSRNENNGG
-622 GLIAD
+622 GLIAG
-627 FQLQPNKNM
+627 FKLEPNKNM

-661 MGDMSDKNPDRPSF
+661 MGDMSDKNPDKPSF
-675 TLEQAKYL
+675 TTEQIKYL
-683 CDIIATQAASL
+683 CDIISSQAASL

-730 QDLYSVL
+730 QDLYSAL
-737 SSKDK
+737 SSKDI

>member
-38 DSYRRLENKNIDCN
+38 DSYRRLENQNIDSN
-52 KEKVIYIDLKKE
+52 KEKVIYIELKKE
-64 KRKSSAVDDESYVLS
+64 KRKSADNSDSYVLS
-79 ITDNAEGMTL
+79 VTDNAEGMTL

-96 STYGEDNAG
+96 GTYGEDNAG

-113 IFGQGASDVLRAA
+113 IFGQGASDVLRAS
-126 AKEKRTASIETIKD
+126 AKEKRTALIETIKD
-140 GCISKLYYNMDEN
+140 NSVSKLYYNMDEN
-153 LTPIINTEKIE
+153 LTPIINTEKVE
-164 LTGNRLNDYRNNL
+164 LSENRLNDYRNNL

-199 IKNNLSELI
+199 IKDNLAELI
-208 AKYPC
+208 AKYPS

-223 KIIYIYEG
+223 KIIYVYEG
-231 KEKIISSK
+231 KETIISSK
-239 EYQFNSENEI
+239 EYQFKDENEI
-249 SNERFSFIYEGKN
+249 VKERFSFIYEGKS
-262 IECELKLYLNEN
+262 IDCELKLYLNEN
-274 KKNDDTN
+274 KKNDETN
-281 IIVRDENYSVFDNTM
+281 IIVCDENYSVFDNTM

-306 IVSGELIIKGLY
+306 VVSGELIIKGLY
-318 DLCYEHLNAEEPDA
+318 NLCYEHLNAEEPDA

-377 NKKFSEVLKKLNK
+377 NKKFNEALKKLNK
-390 YMQKELKD
+390 YMQKELND
-398 VIPSGPGTAK
+398 VIPGGPGTSK
-408 EPPLEGIKFV
+408 EPPLEGIKFA
-418 RSSASITVGKQY
+418 RNSASITIGKQY

-441 SSDDKISLICE
+441 SSEDKISIICE
-452 DSCIEVSPDTID
+452 DSCIEVTPDMID
-464 YNQDEIDNGLVIKN
+464 YNEDEIDNGLVIKN
-478 ISIKAVECTTDSAI
+478 ISIKALECTTDSAI

-499 YLATVA
+499 YLATIA

-516 ANGLEFYPNEISLA
+516 ENGLEFYPNEISLA
-530 FNKSHSLK
+530 YNKSHSLK
-538 LYIDTNIIPLRS
+538 LYVDTNVIPLKS
-550 RIQIKCDGLDIENN
+550 RIEIKCDGLEINNN
-564 IVTFDEENLLNDE
+564 IVTFDEDNLLNDE
-577 IAVLEIITNG
+577 IAMLEIITTG
-587 GKVDELYEVIANY
+587 GKVNESYEVVANY
-600 VDLSTEAL
+600 VDLTTEAL
-608 ITLIKPNRNESNVG
+608 ITLIEPSRNENNGG
-622 GLIAD
+622 GLIAG
-627 FQLQPNKNM
+627 FKLEPNKNM

-661 MGDMSDKNPDRPSF
+661 MGDMSDKNPDKPSF
-675 TLEQAKYL
+675 TTEQIKYL
-683 CDIIATQAASL
+683 CDIISSQAASL

-730 QDLYSVL
+730 QDLYSAL
-737 SSKDK
+737 SSKDI

>member
-38 DSYRRLENKNIDCN
+38 DSYRRLENQNIDSN
-52 KEKVIYIDLKKE
+52 KEKVIYIELKKE
-64 KRKSSAVDDESYVLS
+64 KRKSADNSDSYVLS
-79 ITDNAEGMTL
+79 VTDNAEGMTL

-96 STYGEDNAG
+96 GTYGEDNAG

-113 IFGQGASDVLRAA
+113 IFGQGASDVLRAS
-126 AKEKRTASIETIKD
+126 AKEKRTALIETIKD
-140 GCISKLYYNMDEN
+140 DSVSKLYYNMDEN
-153 LTPIINTEKIE
+153 LTPIINTEKVE
-164 LTGNRLNDYRNNL
+164 LSENRLNDYRNNL

-199 IKNNLSELI
+199 IKDNLAELI
-208 AKYPC
+208 AKYPS

-223 KIIYIYEG
+223 KIIYVYEG
-231 KEKIISSK
+231 KETIISSK
-239 EYQFNSENEI
+239 EYQFKDENEI
-249 SNERFSFIYEGKN
+249 VKERFSFIYEGKS
-262 IECELKLYLNEN
+262 IDCELKLYLNEN
-274 KKNDDTN
+274 KKNDETN
-281 IIVRDENYSVFDNTM
+281 IIVCDENYSVFDNTM

-306 IVSGELIIKGLY
+306 VVSGELIIKGLY
-318 DLCYEHLNAEEPDA
+318 NLCYEHLNAEEPDA

-360 EVLNENGKENK
+360 DVLNENGKENK

-377 NKKFSEVLKKLNK
+377 NKKFNEALKKLNK
-390 YMQKELKD
+390 YMQKELND
-398 VIPSGPGTAK
+398 VIPGGPGTSK
-408 EPPLEGIKFV
+408 EPPLEGIKFA
-418 RSSASITVGKQY
+418 RNSASITIGKQY

-441 SSDDKISLICE
+441 SSEDKISIICE
-452 DSCIEVSPDTID
+452 DSCIEVTPDMID
-464 YNQDEIDNGLVIKN
+464 YNEDEIDNGLVIKN
-478 ISIKAVECTTDSAI
+478 ISIKALECTTDSAI

-499 YLATVA
+499 YLATIA

-516 ANGLEFYPNEISLA
+516 ENGLEFYPNEISLA
-530 FNKSHSLK
+530 YNKSHSLK
-538 LYIDTNIIPLRS
+538 LYVDTNVIPLKS
-550 RIQIKCDGLDIENN
+550 RIEIKCDGLEINNN
-564 IVTFDEENLLNDE
+564 IVTFDEDNLLNDE
-577 IAVLEIITNG
+577 IAMLEIITTG
-587 GKVDELYEVIANY
+587 GKVNESYEVIANY
-600 VDLSTEAL
+600 VDLTTEAL
-608 ITLIKPNRNESNVG
+608 ITLIEPSRNENNGG
-622 GLIAD
+622 GLIAG
-627 FQLQPNKNM
+627 FKLEPNKNM

-661 MGDMSDKNPDRPSF
+661 MGDMSDKNPDKPSF
-675 TLEQAKYL
+675 TTEQIKYL
-683 CDIIATQAASL
+683 CDIISSQAASL

-730 QDLYSVL
+730 QDLYSAL
-737 SSKDK
+737 SSKDI

>member
-38 DSYRRLENKNIDCN
+38 DSYRRLENQNIDDN
-52 KEKVIYIDLKKE
+52 KEKVIYIELKKE
-64 KRKSSAVDDESYVLS
+64 KRKSADNNDSYVLS
-79 ITDNAEGMTL
+79 VTDNAEGMTL

-113 IFGQGASDVLRAA
+113 IFGQGASDVLRAS
-126 AKEKRTASIETIKD
+126 AKEKRTALIETIKED
-140 GCISKLYYNMDEN
+140 NISKLYYNMDEN
-153 LTPIINTEKIE
+153 LTPMINTEKVE
-164 LTGNRLNDYRNNL
+164 LSGNRLNDYRNNI

-191 ANVKFTDK
+191 GNVKFTDK
-199 IKNNLSELI
+199 IKDNLDVLI
-208 AKYPC
+208 AKYPS

-231 KEKIISSK
+231 KETIISSK
-239 EYQFNSENEI
+239 EYQFKDENEI
-249 SNERFSFIYEGKN
+249 SNEKFSFIYEGKS
-262 IECELKLYLNEN
+262 IDCELKLYINDN
-274 KKNDDTN
+274 KKNDETN

-306 IVSGELIIKGLY
+306 FVSGELIIKGLY

-377 NKKFSEVLKKLNK
+377 NKKFNEALKKLNK
-390 YMQKELKD
+390 YMQKELND
-398 VIPSGPGTAK
+398 VIPGGPGTSK
-408 EPPLEGIKFV
+408 EPPIEGIKFA
-418 RSSASITVGKQY
+418 RTSASITVGKQY

-441 SSDDKISLICE
+441 SSEDKISIICE
-452 DSCIEVSPDTID
+452 DTCIEVTPDLID
-464 YNQDEIDNGLVIKN
+464 YNEDEIDNGLVIKN
-478 ISIKAVECTTDSAI
+478 ISIKALECTTDSAI
-492 IQAKVNN
+492 IQAKVSN
-499 YLATVA
+499 YLATIA

-516 ANGLEFYPNEISLA
+516 ENGLEFYPNEISLA
-530 FNKSHSLK
+530 FNKPHSLK

-550 RIQIKCDGLDIENN
+550 RIQIKCDGLEIENN
-564 IVTFDEENLLNDE
+564 IVTFDEDNLLNEE
-577 IAVLEIITNG
+577 IAMLEIITTG
-587 GKVDELYEVIANY
+587 GKVDEAYEVIANY
-600 VDLSTEAL
+600 VDLTTEAL
-608 ITLIKPNRNESNVG
+608 ITLIEPSRNENNGG
-622 GLIAD
+622 GLIAG
-627 FQLQPNKNM
+627 FKLEPNKNM

-661 MGDMSDKNPDRPSF
+661 MGDMSDKNPDKPLF
-675 TLEQAKYL
+675 TVEQIKYL
-683 CDIIATQAASL
+683 CDIISNQAASL

-730 QDLYSVL
+730 QDLYSAL
-737 SSKDK
+737 SSKDV

>member
-38 DSYRRLENKNIDCN
+38 DSYRRLENQNIDSN
-52 KEKVIYIDLKKE
+52 KEKVIYIELKKE
-64 KRKSSAVDDESYVLS
+64 KRKSADNSDSYVLS
-79 ITDNAEGMTL
+79 VTDNAEGMTL

-96 STYGEDNAG
+96 GTYGEDNAG
-105 GTQLHARG
+105 GTPLHARG
-113 IFGQGASDVLRAA
+113 IFGQGASDVLRAS
-126 AKEKRTASIETIKD
+126 AKEKRTALIETIKD
-140 GCISKLYYNMDEN
+140 NSVSKLYYNMDEN
-153 LTPIINTEKIE
+153 LTPIINTEKVE
-164 LTGNRLNDYRNNL
+164 LSENRLNDYRNNL

-199 IKNNLSELI
+199 IKDNLAELI
-208 AKYPC
+208 AKYPS

-223 KIIYIYEG
+223 KIIYVYEG
-231 KEKIISSK
+231 KETIISSK
-239 EYQFNSENEI
+239 EYQFKDENEI
-249 SNERFSFIYEGKN
+249 VKERFSFIYEGKS
-262 IECELKLYLNEN
+262 IDCELKLYLNEN
-274 KKNDDTN
+274 KKNDETN
-281 IIVRDENYSVFDNTM
+281 IIVCDENYSVFDNTM

-306 IVSGELIIKGLY
+306 VVSGELIIKGLY
-318 DLCYEHLNAEEPDA
+318 NLCYEHLNAEEPDA

-377 NKKFSEVLKKLNK
+377 NKKFNEALKKLNK
-390 YMQKELKD
+390 YMQKELND
-398 VIPSGPGTAK
+398 VIPGGPGTSK
-408 EPPLEGIKFV
+408 EPPLEGIKFA
-418 RSSASITVGKQY
+418 RNSASITIGKQY

-441 SSDDKISLICE
+441 SSEDKISIICE
-452 DSCIEVSPDTID
+452 DSCIEVTPDMID
-464 YNQDEIDNGLVIKN
+464 YNEDEIDNGLVIKN
-478 ISIKAVECTTDSAI
+478 ISIKALECTTDSAI

-499 YLATVA
+499 YLATIA

-516 ANGLEFYPNEISLA
+516 ENGLEFYPNEISLA
-530 FNKSHSLK
+530 YNKAHSLK
-538 LYIDTNIIPLRS
+538 LYVDTNVIPLKS
-550 RIQIKCDGLDIENN
+550 RIEIKCDGLEINNN
-564 IVTFDEENLLNDE
+564 IVTFDEDNLLNDE
-577 IAVLEIITNG
+577 IAMLEIITTG
-587 GKVDELYEVIANY
+587 GKVNESYEVIANY
-600 VDLSTEAL
+600 VDLTTEAL
-608 ITLIKPNRNESNVG
+608 ITLIEPSRNENNGG
-622 GLIAD
+622 GLIAG
-627 FQLQPNKNM
+627 FKLEPNQNM

-661 MGDMSDKNPDRPSF
+661 MGDMSDKNPDKPSF
-675 TLEQAKYL
+675 TTEQIKYL
-683 CDIIATQAASL
+683 CDIISSQAASL

-730 QDLYSVL
+730 QDLYSAL
-737 SSKDK
+737 SSKDI

>member
-38 DSYRRLENKNIDCN
+38 DSYRRLENKNIEN
-52 KEKVIYIDLKKE
+52 NQEKVIYIELKKE
-64 KRKSSAVDDESYVLS
+64 RRKSADNNDSYVLS
-79 ITDNAEGMTL
+79 VTDNAEGMTL
-89 ETLERIF
+89 DTLERIF

-105 GTQLHARG
+105 GTELHARG

-140 GCISKLYYNMDEN
+140 NNISKLYYNMDEN
-153 LTPIINTEKIE
+153 LTPIINTEKVE

-199 IKNNLSELI
+199 IKDNLVELI
-208 AKYPC
+208 EKYPY
-213 FRYLLNQDNR
+213 FRYLLNQENR
-223 KIIYIYEG
+223 KIIYIYDG
-231 KEKIISSK
+231 KESTISSK
-239 EYQFNSENEI
+239 KYQFSEENEI
-249 SNERFSFIYEGKN
+249 SNEEFSFIYEGKN
-262 IECELKLYLNEN
+262 IDCELKLYLNEN
-274 KKNDDTN
+274 KKNDETN

-306 IVSGELIIKGLY
+306 FVSGELIIKGLY
-318 DLCYEHLNAEEPDA
+318 DLCYEHLNNDEPDA

-354 IAPKIQ
+354 LAPKIQ

-377 NKKFSEVLKKLNK
+377 NKKFSEALKKLNK
-390 YMQKELKD
+390 YMQKELND
-398 VIPSGPGTAK
+398 VIPGGPGTAK
-408 EPPLEGIKFV
+408 EPPIEGIKFA
-418 RSSASITVGKQY
+418 RSSASITKGKQY
-430 TLKLYINSNMI
+430 TLKLYINSNLLA
-441 SSDDKISLICE
+441 SDEKISIICE
-452 DSCIEVSPDTID
+452 DTCIEVTPDIVD
-464 YNQDEIDNGLVIKN
+464 YNEDEIDNGLVIKN
-478 ISIKAVECTTDSAI
+478 ILIKALDCTTDSAI

-499 YLATVA
+499 YLATIA
-505 IDVIDLDIHYP
+505 IDVIDIDIHYP
-516 ANGLEFYPNEISLA
+516 ENGLEFYPNEISLVYDRP
-530 FNKSHSLK
+530 HSLK
-538 LYIDTNIIPLRS
+538 LYVDTSVIPLKS
-550 RIQIKCDGLDIENN
+550 RIQIKCDGLEIDNY
-564 IVTFDEENLLNDE
+564 IVTFNEDNLLNKE
-577 IAVLEIITNG
+577 IAMLEIVTKG
-587 GKVDELYEVIANY
+587 GKVNETYEVFANY
-600 VDLSTEAL
+600 VDLTADAI
-608 ITLIKPNRNESNVG
+608 ITLIEPSRNDNNGG
-622 GLIAD
+622 GLIAG
-627 FQLQPNKNM
+627 FKLEANKNM

-661 MGDMSDKNPDRPSF
+661 MGDMSDKNPGKPTF
-675 TLEQAKYL
+675 TSEQVKYL
-683 CDIIATQAASL
+683 CDIISNQAASL

-718 QNLVQEHKNNIY
+718 QNLVQDHKNKIY
-730 QDLYSVL
+730 QDLYSALTSRDV
-737 SSKDK
+737 